1 MNAKEALD
9 KIRQLF
15 EEAAPVASPA
25 EAAPQ
30 KMEAKEYV
38 LEDGTKV
45 LVSDL
50 EIGGM
55 VAVVAEDGSTSPA
68 PVGEHKVADG
78 TVITVAEN
86 GIITSVT
93 MPAAP
98 PAGMPEAEMAA
109 RFAAVTSSQH
119 AIKVSLSA
127 ENEALRNELK
137 AMNVKLKGLADVV
150 ASLVEMPAVAP
161 LQEPRNTFSAT
172 GTSKEEK
179 LKRVQSI
186 FDQLKKA
193 N

>member
-15 EEAAPVASPA
+15 EETAPAVPPVDP
-25 EAAPQ
+25 APQ

-50 EIGGM
+50 EVGGM
-55 VAVVAEDGSTSPA
+55 VAVVAEDGSTSRPR
-68 PVGEHKVADG
+68 VGEHKVADG

-86 GIITSVT
+86 GVITSVA

-98 PAGMPEAEMAA
+98 AAGMPEEEMVA
-109 RFAAVTSSQH
+109 RFAAVASSQH

-150 ASLVEMPAVAP
+150 ASLVDMPAAAP

-179 LKRVQSI
+179 MKRVQSI
-186 FDQLKKA
+186 FDKLKKG

>member
-15 EEAAPVASPA
+15 EETAPAAPAVDPA
-25 EAAPQ
+25 PA

-50 EIGGM
+50 EVGGM

-86 GIITSVT
+86 GVITSVS
-93 MPAAP
+93 MPAA
-98 PAGMPEAEMAA
+98 PAGMPEEEMQAKFAE
-109 RFAAVTSSQH
+109 VKSSQE
-119 AIKVSLSA
+119 AIKISLSA
-127 ENEALRNELK
+127 ENAALRDELK

-150 ASLVEMPAVAP
+150 ASLVEMPAAAP

-172 GTSKEEK
+172 GATKAEK
-179 LKRVQSI
+179 MQRVASI
-186 FDQLKKA
+186 FDKLKKG

>member
-15 EEAAPVASPA
+15 EETAPAAPAVDTAPA
-25 EAAPQ
+25 

-50 EIGGM
+50 EVGGM

-86 GIITSVT
+86 GVITSVA
-93 MPAAP
+93 MPA
-98 PAGMPEAEMAA
+98 PAGMPEEEMQAKFAE
-109 RFAAVTSSQH
+109 VKSSQE
-119 AIKVSLSA
+119 AIKISLSA
-127 ENEALRNELK
+127 ENAALRDELK

-150 ASLVEMPAVAP
+150 ASLVEMPAAAP

-172 GTSKEEK
+172 GATKAEK
-179 LKRVQSI
+179 MQRVASI
-186 FDQLKKA
+186 FDKLKKG

>member
-15 EEAAPVASPA
+15 EETAPAAPPVDP
-25 EAAPQ
+25 APQ

-38 LEDGTKV
+38 LENGTKV

-50 EIGGM
+50 EVGGM

-86 GIITSVT
+86 GVITSVT

-98 PAGMPEAEMAA
+98 AAGMPEEEMVA
-109 RFAAVTSSQH
+109 RFAAVASSQH

-127 ENEALRNELK
+127 ENEALRNEVK

-150 ASLVEMPAVAP
+150 ASLVDMPAAAP

-179 LKRVQSI
+179 MKRVQSI
-186 FDQLKKA
+186 FDKLKKV

>member
-15 EEAAPVASPA
+15 EETAPAAPAVDTAPA
-25 EAAPQ
+25 

-50 EIGGM
+50 EVGGM

-86 GIITSVT
+86 GVITSVS
-93 MPAAP
+93 MPA
-98 PAGMPEAEMAA
+98 PAGMPEEEMQAKFAE
-109 RFAAVTSSQH
+109 VKSSQE
-119 AIKVSLSA
+119 AIKISLSA
-127 ENEALRNELK
+127 ENAALRDELK

-150 ASLVEMPAVAP
+150 ASLVEMPAAAP

-172 GTSKEEK
+172 GATKAEK
-179 LKRVQSI
+179 MQRVASI
-186 FDQLKKA
+186 FDKLKKG

>member
-15 EEAAPVASPA
+15 EETAPAAPPVDP
-25 EAAPQ
+25 APQ

-50 EIGGM
+50 EVGGM

-68 PVGEHKVADG
+68 PVGEHKVEDG

-86 GIITSVT
+86 GVITSVA

-98 PAGMPEAEMAA
+98 AAGMPEEEMVA
-109 RFAAVTSSQH
+109 RFAAVTSSQN

-150 ASLVEMPAVAP
+150 ASLVDMPAAAP

-179 LKRVQSI
+179 MKRVQSI
-186 FDQLKKA
+186 FDKLKKG